1 MIRDT
6 LLGLGAAR
14 VRYCVRVR
22 ACVRACACVCSASA
36 YERMHV
42 RVCVARA
49 FVCACVCTWCSSV
62 RACPVVAV
70 TQPSLGPLTRI
81 HQRSKTSTQQN
92 INTAKHQSSS
102 TQQNIRVV
110 CARLYLHLVERVGEA
125 ADNVRLVR
133 DDHGAPG
140 RARQAELLRK
150 LRRGGD
156 EVRSRCIGKGGRA
169 SPQRP

>member
-1 MIRDT
+1 M
-6 LLGLGAAR
+6 
-14 VRYCVRVR
+14 
-22 ACVRACACVCSASA
+22 
-36 YERMHV
+36 
-42 RVCVARA
+42 
-49 FVCACVCTWCSSV
+49 
-62 RACPVVAV
+62 VAV

-81 HQRSKTSTQQN
+81 HQRSKTS
-92 INTAKHQSSS
+92 KL
-102 TQQNIRVV
+102 

>member
-1 MIRDT
+1 MR
-6 LLGLGAAR
+6 AHAC
-14 VRYCVRVR
+14 VVRVR
-22 ACVRACACVCSASA
+22 TSVCMCVCVWRALL
-36 YERMHV
+36 
-42 RVCVARA
+42 CVY
-49 FVCACVCTWCSSV
+49 VCARVCSSV

>member
-1 MIRDT
+1 MRVRT
-6 LLGLGAAR
+6 SVCMCVCVWRALLCAYVCAR
-14 VRYCVRVR
+14 V
-22 ACVRACACVCSASA
+22 
-36 YERMHV
+36 
-42 RVCVARA
+42 
-49 FVCACVCTWCSSV
+49 CSSV

-140 RARQAELLRK
+140 RARQAELLSK
-150 LRRGGD
+150 LRRGGEK

-169 SPQRP
+169 VRSGPETWPKAVGWVFCPV